1 MVTQTSHDSTQAADQ
16 RPPATASQ
24 PPVAPPGASEYFPHG
39 QAPAQPHFGDRASAQ
54 PQPHYHEQPPVQ
66 PQPQPHYHE
75 QPSVQ
80 PQPHYSDQP
89 QPHFA
94 DQQPAQPP
102 YGTRPP
108 VQPHYDAPGVSRD
121 HVAAAL
127 LAIFL
132 GCFGVH
138 KFYLGYS
145 TQGFTMLALS
155 LVGGLFSFGLAAG
168 VVWVIS
174 LIEGVIYLT
183 KSQSE
188 FERTYVYG
196 RREWF

>member
-1 MVTQTSHDSTQAADQ
+1 MYPGYSAQ
-16 RPPATASQ
+16 Q
-24 PPVAPPGASEYFPHG
+24 P
-39 QAPAQPHFGDRASAQ
+39 AQ
-54 PQPHYHEQPPVQ
+54 PQPHYGEQPPA
-66 PQPQPHYHE
+66 QPHYGDHA
-75 QPSVQ
+75 PV
-80 PQPHYSDQP
+80 
-89 QPHFA
+89 
-94 DQQPAQPP
+94 QPP
-102 YGTRPP
+102 YGARPP
-108 VQPHYDAPGVSRD
+108 VQPHYDAPGISRD

-155 LVGGLFSFGLAAG
+155 LVGGLFTFGLAAG

-174 LIEGVIYLT
+174 LIEGVIYLM

-188 FERTYVYG
+188 FERTYVYS

>member
-1 MVTQTSHDSTQAADQ
+1 MVTQASHDSTQAADQ
-16 RPPATASQ
+16 QPPDTAQ
-24 PPVAPPGASEYFPHG
+24 PPVAPPGASEYFPQG
-39 QAPAQPHFGDRASAQ
+39 QPPAQPHFGDQPPAQLQYGDGQPAQPQPRYSAQQPAQPPFGDQ
-54 PQPHYHEQPPVQ
+54 PQPHY
-66 PQPQPHYHE
+66 
-75 QPSVQ
+75 
-80 PQPHYSDQP
+80 
-89 QPHFA
+89 A

-108 VQPHYDAPGVSRD
+108 VQPHYDAPGVSCD

-145 TQGFTMLALS
+145 TQGFIMLALS
-155 LVGGLFSFGLAAG
+155 LVGGLFTFGLAAG

-188 FERTYVYG
+188 FERTYVYR